1 MKSVVSILQPQLA
14 PLSRLE
20 GELQALPALFTDI
33 NDVLTFFL
41 FHNTILLL
49 PVNY

>member
-20 GELQALPALFTDI
+20 GESQALPALFTDI
-33 NDVLTFFL
+33 NDFLTFL
-41 FHNTILLL
+41 ACSITL
-49 PVNY
+49 PLRVKY